1 MFPTIL
7 TPSDIQN
14 IKILQVLWYSRYYL
28 EFFLKLRFTPYKA
41 LRGTVTVR
49 HGSKRKRSTKRLKHI
64 GNMSRKN
71 VLLKDVC

>member
-14 IKILQVLWYSRYYL
+14 IKILQVLWYSQYYL

-41 LRGTVTVR
+41 LRGTATVR
-49 HGSKRKRSTKRLKHI
+49 NGSTRKRSTKRLKHI
-64 GNMSRKN
+64 GNMFRKN